1 MTSNFSQGTTAA
13 TGAPLKRMRLA
24 VCTLL
29 LGLVAAPFATR
40 AAAPEFVIAR
50 DGKAEAV
57 IVVHGGVTN
66 GVRYAANELA
76 EFLGRISGARFM
88 VADKPVPGYRTI
100 LVGTPYKPQNPEEL
114 CVRVKDANTLEVT
127 GDRSRGVLYAA
138 YELLEHFGVVFCA
151 RDFDYV
157 PRISHLA
164 LPGDFSMVS
173 APYMYATRGS

>member
-1 MTSNFSQGTTAA
+1 MTSKLAQGTIVA
-13 TGAPLKRMRLA
+13 TCAPFKRMRIF
-24 VCTLL
+24 VCTML
-29 LGLVAAPFATR
+29 LGLVAAPFAAR

-76 EFLGRISGARFM
+76 EFLSRISGARFM

-114 CVRVKDANTLEVT
+114 CVRVKDA
-127 GDRSRGVLYAA
+127 
-138 YELLEHFGVVFCA
+138 
-151 RDFDYV
+151 
-157 PRISHLA
+157 
-164 LPGDFSMVS
+164 
-173 APYMYATRGS
+173 